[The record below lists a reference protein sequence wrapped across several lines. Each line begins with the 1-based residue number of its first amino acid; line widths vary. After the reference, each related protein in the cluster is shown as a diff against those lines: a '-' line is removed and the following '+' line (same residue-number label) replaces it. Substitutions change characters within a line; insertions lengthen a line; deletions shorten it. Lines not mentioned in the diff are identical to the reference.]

1 MATYSPVISPERD
14 NRNYFMVVFTY
25 GLNAQ
30 TVLNHDGS
38 KMRNLAPDEEL
49 YLLEGDGYVPIGTIT
64 DIKQKIDTSGNPS
77 MRNEAIYDGIAR
89 GHKLLG
95 TIDELQGRIFVSPI
109 NGGRRVKRR
118 KTNKTRSK
126 CKSKSKS
133 KSKRRRTKRKN

>member
-1 MATYSPVISPERD
+1 MATSSPVISPERD
-14 NRNYFMVVFTY
+14 NRNYFMVHFTN
-25 GLNAQ
+25 GLNSQ
-30 TVLNHDGS
+30 TVLHHDGY

-95 TIDELQGRIFVSPI
+95 TIDELKGRIFVSPI

-126 CKSKSKS
+126 CKCKC
-133 KSKRRRTKRKN
+133 KRRRTKRKN